1 MSTVS
6 CDVAC
11 VDRCWSTS
19 DQLDFDIRSHVRH
32 VLSAQEV
39 CFLGHTWDHVD
50 DVSFSSISKPRLR
63 ESAIRVCGTNIDNV
77 LYVSAGAR
85 GWGKLRGHELLVLKV
100 NVSSLEVS
108 NVQRFECLVLDISSV
123 EWSLPDRR
131 WVTLYMDTRYVSGVG
146 RETFELCTTIIRNEV
161 PSYEI
166 TLSNR
171 CSFFFFFFLFF
182 FIISMQSLLFGC
194 FLQRSRYNRRD
205 YE

>member
-32 VLSAQEV
+32 VLSTQED
-39 CFLGHTWDHVD
+39 CFLDHSWGHVD
-50 DVSFSSISKPRLR
+50 GVSFSSISKSRLR

-85 GWGKLRGHELLVLKV
+85 GWRKLRGHELLVLKV

-131 WVTLYMDTRYVSGVG
+131 WVTLHMDTRYVSGVG
-146 RETFELCTTIIRNEV
+146 RETFELCITIIRNGV
-161 PSYEI
+161 LSYEI
-166 TLSNR
+166 TSSNW
-171 CSFFFFFFLFF
+171 CSFFFFSFFFF

-194 FLQRSRYNRRD
+194 FLQRSRHYRWD

>member
-32 VLSAQEV
+32 VLSTQED
-39 CFLGHTWDHVD
+39 CFLDHSWGHVD
-50 DVSFSSISKPRLR
+50 GVSFSSISKSRLR

-85 GWGKLRGHELLVLKV
+85 GWRKLRGHELLVLKV

-131 WVTLYMDTRYVSGVG
+131 WVTLHMDTRYVSGVG
-146 RETFELCTTIIRNEV
+146 RETFELCITIIRNGV
-161 PSYEI
+161 LSYEI
-166 TLSNR
+166 TSSNW
-171 CSFFFFFFLFF
+171 CSFFFFFFF
-182 FIISMQSLLFGC
+182 FIISMQSLLLGC
-194 FLQRSRYNRRD
+194 FLQRSRHYRWD

>member
-146 RETFELCTTIIRNEV
+146 RETFELCTTIIGNEV

-171 CSFFFFFFLFF
+171 CSFFLSFLSFFFYHFDAIPPVRLFLTTFPL
-182 FIISMQSLLFGC
+182 QS
-194 FLQRSRYNRRD
+194 
-205 YE
+205 